1 MWRTATENGTG
12 ARQLAAA
19 RPYRHQS
26 PFSKM
31 WYCEKYH
38 CQIQFEKALS
48 VRMFLILRLPHGKPN
63 SWNCCQIYFVL
74 REFGCLY
81 QQVIALEQLGKLR
94 HLGKGRQVRRLE
106 EQIKCFADVV
116 QSGMPTLGFTEI
128 ASVLGVIQNRSG
140 YETLLL
146 FVANRI
152 VSGGIDL
159 AKEAQTCSPETVAV
173 LVKCM
178 MSSGQRDMMLFRQ
191 LSNLVQLIPH
201 DRFTLGSLAEVTES
215 FLPVNKDQGLMRF
228 VGAVLQQLDLSST
241 PPEDV
246 AAMLSALSKAQV
258 QDEVS
263 FRRLSRAVLL
273 LPDAVFAPAPTG
285 VILNAFARA
294 KFRDLA
300 LFRKLSA
307 VALQQEPT
315 EFSSDDILHV
325 VTAAAAFGSD
335 SKAKALMNHMD
346 TALLATGKNDL
357 SPQHIGIIAA
367 SYAEVGGPSDP
378 QVLVRLSAAALA
390 LEPWVLDIQAM
401 AYIVKVLVQRITVM
415 LQKNKLGMCGWWDSI
430 SRNYLKTRVW
440 LS

>member
-1 MWRTATENGTG
+1 M
-12 ARQLAAA
+12 
-19 RPYRHQS
+19 
-26 PFSKM
+26 
-31 WYCEKYH
+31 
-38 CQIQFEKALS
+38 
-48 VRMFLILRLPHGKPN
+48 
-63 SWNCCQIYFVL
+63 
-74 REFGCLY
+74 
-81 QQVIALEQLGKLR
+81 ALEQLGKLR
-94 HLGKGRQVRRLE
+94 QLGKGRQVRRLE

-215 FLPVNKDQGLMRF
+215 FLQVNKDQGLMRF
-228 VGAVLQQLDLSST
+228 IGAVLQQLDLSST

-246 AAMLSALSKAQV
+246 AAMLSALSRTQV

-285 VILNAFARA
+285 IILNAFARA

-315 EFSSDDILHV
+315 AFSSDDIMHV

-335 SKAKALMNHMD
+335 AKAKALMNHMD
-346 TALLATGKNDL
+346 TALLAIGKNDL

-378 QVLVRLSAAALA
+378 QVLVRLSAAALT

-415 LQKNKLGMCGWWDSI
+415 LQKNMLGMLGWWDSI
-430 SRNYLKTRVW
+430 PRKYLKTRVW